1 MKHLLV
7 LISLMFVFLAF
18 FFSVNMYLTVK
29 DLEHE
34 VTVLHSI
41 QKSQIENLEKEIRL
55 LKTDIDILQ
64 YGYKEEK

>member
-41 QKSQIENLEKEIRL
+41 QKNQIENLEKEIRL